1 MSEKILESKN
11 IWRKTIAR
19 HLSVLLIFF
28 ILTSILTFPVI
39 LDFNSES
46 AGIGCHDKCHMMWRI
61 WWADHSFENNLDF
74 WHTNHIFYPDGTQI
88 SGNLAL
94 LTTGIGTL
102 LLKLTDITTT
112 WNILWISGFIFGG
125 YTTYLLA
132 NNFNKNF
139 YSSIIAGIV
148 FTFSTYHLVHSE
160 FHIGISMIALIP
172 LYVLL
177 LFKNKTKHSLYYSLI
192 GGILLFLVSITHL
205 YYFIIIL
212 FFSFIFFGV
221 FILKKK
227 NITNKEFIK
236 NFSIII
242 LIGVTL
248 TVIISSPAFFS
259 DDVFDIR
266 EITEHQ
272 KYSVS
277 LDNLFIPSSFHST
290 QSISDYGLMRALY
303 SAFDQEYQYQTVEQI
318 VYLGYPVIFL
328 SFLAIKFRTKYVW
341 FWGSIGGFFLL
352 MSLGPELRF
361 FNNLTGIVL
370 PERMFYEIIPGWEA
384 IRAPAR
390 FIVIT
395 NLALAILSSYA
406 VFGVFSSKKI
416 PRKLFYAFFFAIAII
431 ILIDFSF
438 VPYEN
443 ESIEIPEIYNEI
455 KADNTEFT
463 ILELPLGGMGE
474 NYLMSQP
481 LFQYYQTFHEKPIIG
496 GYESRPTTDILDKH
510 SNYFLDVFHFSGGD
524 KNIPEEYLTNS
535 ALSNLKNY
543 DIKYIIIHKSSWFL
557 CESAQCEEFHEEN
570 YIPRM
575 KNVMNKILDGT
586 NPYFEDD
593 NVVVY
598 KITR

>member
-212 FFSFIFFGV
+212 FFSFIFFCV

-303 SAFDQEYQYQTVEQI
+303 SAFDQE
-318 VYLGYPVIFL
+318 
-328 SFLAIKFRTKYVW
+328 
-341 FWGSIGGFFLL
+341 
-352 MSLGPELRF
+352 
-361 FNNLTGIVL
+361 
-370 PERMFYEIIPGWEA
+370 
-384 IRAPAR
+384 
-390 FIVIT
+390 
-395 NLALAILSSYA
+395 
-406 VFGVFSSKKI
+406 
-416 PRKLFYAFFFAIAII
+416 
-431 ILIDFSF
+431 
-438 VPYEN
+438 
-443 ESIEIPEIYNEI
+443 
-455 KADNTEFT
+455 
-463 ILELPLGGMGE
+463 
-474 NYLMSQP
+474 
-481 LFQYYQTFHEKPIIG
+481 
-496 GYESRPTTDILDKH
+496 
-510 SNYFLDVFHFSGGD
+510 
-524 KNIPEEYLTNS
+524 
-535 ALSNLKNY
+535 
-543 DIKYIIIHKSSWFL
+543 
-557 CESAQCEEFHEEN
+557 
-570 YIPRM
+570 
-575 KNVMNKILDGT
+575 
-586 NPYFEDD
+586 
-593 NVVVY
+593 
-598 KITR
+598 

>member
-1 MSEKILESKN
+1 MSEKILELKN
-11 IWRKTIAR
+11 DWRKIFAR
-19 HLSVLLIFF
+19 HISVLFIFF
-28 ILTSILTFPVI
+28 ILTCILTFPVI
-39 LDFNSES
+39 LDFNTES

-61 WWADHSFENNLDF
+61 WWADYSFENNLDF

-94 LTTGIGTL
+94 FTTGLGIL

-132 NNFNKNF
+132 NNFNRNF

-177 LFKNKTKHSLYYSLI
+177 LFKNQTRHSLYYSII

-227 NITNKEFIK
+227 NITNKEFVK

-242 LIGVTL
+242 LIGITL
-248 TVIISSPAFFS
+248 TLMLSPSVFFS
-259 DDVFDIR
+259 DDEFDIR
-266 EITEHQ
+266 KISEHQ

-290 QSISDYGLMRALY
+290 QSTSDYGLMRALY
-303 SAFDQEYQYQTVEQI
+303 SVFDQEYQYQTVEQV

-328 SFLAIKFRTKYVW
+328 SFLALKFRTKYVW

-361 FNNLTGIVL
+361 FNNLTGIML
-370 PERMFYEIIPGWEA
+370 PERIFYEMVPGWEA

-390 FIVIT
+390 FIIIT

-406 VFGVFSSKKI
+406 VFGFFKSKKF
-416 PRKLFYAFFFAIAII
+416 PKKLLHLTFFAIAII
-431 ILIDFSF
+431 ILVDFSF
-438 VPYEN
+438 TPYEN
-443 ESIEIPEIYNEI
+443 ELLEIPKIYSEI
-455 KADNTEFT
+455 KADKTEFT
-463 ILELPLGGMGE
+463 ILELPLGGLGE
-474 NYLMSQP
+474 KRLMSQP
-481 LFQYYQTFHEKPIIG
+481 IFQYYQTFHEKPIIG
-496 GYESRPTTDILDKH
+496 GYESRPSIDVLDKH
-510 SNYFLDVFHFSGGD
+510 TNYFLNIFHFSDGI
-524 KNIPEEYLTNS
+524 KNTPEEYLSNS
-535 ALSNLKNY
+535 ALSNMKNF
-543 DIKYIIIHKSSWFL
+543 DIKYVIIHKSSWFL
-557 CESAQCEEFHEEN
+557 CETVECGIFLKEN
-570 YIPRM
+570 YIPRIQNIM
-575 KNVMNKILDGT
+575 SEILQNKT
-586 NPYFEDD
+586 PYFEDAE
-593 NVVVY
+593 VIVY
-598 KITR
+598 KIP